1 MASLI
6 DWDEVMRERYATF
19 KLEEQGFIESL
30 EICNSTE
37 ISAEK
42 IYYTIREDPDI
53 PENLK
58 LMYRESVFGTNKKV
72 KRRIKNRISNMR
84 RNVRYEFNVC
94 SLGQKCPLHLL
105 NSD

>member
-1 MASLI
+1 MASFT
-6 DWDEVMRERYATF
+6 DWDEIMRDRYATF

-42 IYYTIREDPDI
+42 IYYTIREADDI

-58 LMYRESVFGTNKKV
+58 MMYREAVFGTNKAV
-72 KRRIKNRISNMR
+72 KRRIKNRIGNMR
-84 RNVRYEFNVC
+84 RNLRYEYFFY
-94 SLGQKCPLHLL
+94 LGTL
-105 NSD
+105 S